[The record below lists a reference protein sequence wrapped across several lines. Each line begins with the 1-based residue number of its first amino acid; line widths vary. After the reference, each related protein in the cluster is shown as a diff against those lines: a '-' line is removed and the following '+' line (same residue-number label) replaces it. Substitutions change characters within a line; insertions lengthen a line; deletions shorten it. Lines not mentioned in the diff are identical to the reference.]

1 MTVQE
6 LAERDYKKAKINY
19 LRAKEK
25 QNIPPEELEHH
36 RELMLLRKEIL
47 WCITA
52 KLEVSS

>member
-6 LAERDYKKAKINY
+6 LAARDYKKAKINY

-36 RELMLLRKEIL
+36 RELMLLRKQIL
-47 WCITA
+47 CCITA
-52 KLEVSS
+52 KLEA